1 MEALARPG
9 DKEGAVKMI
18 KAEDNS
24 VQAYSVRS
32 FVCLAYEQRNSL
44 KASQW
49 SSASRTWQQIG
60 EVVDG
65 VGSGRKQLYMGQEY
79 DYVFDVD
86 FKEGSPTL
94 KLPYNITQN
103 PYEAAQKFLFAHEM
117 PQEYMDQVVQFI
129 EKNTRGV
136 ALGTGSND
144 FVDPYT
150 GASRYTGGGAGS
162 APVGSSTGLFSG
174 DPYTGESLP
183 FPSLARS
190 EKLADLSSGTGGGRT
205 APAASKTP
213 SLLPHVHTG
222 PLRVSRTPLRCFST
236 AIMSFLYASEPGST
250 SREAGSAQRAA
261 GRRSCAYSTLLTY
274 LADLWLHRQ
283 LPPSP

>member
-150 GASRYTGGGAGS
+150 GASRDRKS
-162 APVGSSTGLFSG
+162 V
-174 DPYTGESLP
+174 
-183 FPSLARS
+183 
-190 EKLADLSSGTGGGRT
+190 
-205 APAASKTP
+205 
-213 SLLPHVHTG
+213 V
-222 PLRVSRTPLRCFST
+222 
-236 AIMSFLYASEPGST
+236 
-250 SREAGSAQRAA
+250 
-261 GRRSCAYSTLLTY
+261 
-274 LADLWLHRQ
+274 
-283 LPPSP
+283 